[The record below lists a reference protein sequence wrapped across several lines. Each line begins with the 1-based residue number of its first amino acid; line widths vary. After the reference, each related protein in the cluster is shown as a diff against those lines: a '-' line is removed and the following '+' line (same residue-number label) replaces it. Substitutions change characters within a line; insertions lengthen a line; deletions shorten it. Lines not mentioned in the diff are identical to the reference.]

1 MPLDDLLLRLLLHTL
16 RMLLSLRRCCYF
28 TVDLCDCGAAVALP
42 LPLAAPAARYSAG
55 GAVRLWVLYRVY
67 STFKKRAPRA
77 LQAIRDFARKT
88 MGTEDVRI
96 DTLLNKF
103 LWSKGIRNVP
113 HRVRVRLHRKRN
125 EDEEASE
132 KLYCHVTHVNVPTF
146 KGLSTV
152 KVSDE

>member
-1 MPLDDLLLRLLLHTL
+1 MRCLLFVVVASRCS
-16 RMLLSLRRCCYF
+16 LSSFAFLSC
-28 TVDLCDCGAAVALP
+28 
-42 LPLAAPAARYSAG
+42 
-55 GAVRLWVLYRVY
+55 

-113 HRVRVRLHRKRN
+113 TRVRVRLHRKRN
-125 EDEEASE
+125 EDDEASE

-146 KGLSTV
+146 KGLKTV
-152 KVSDE
+152 AVKDEVRIRDDRRRSRREERWDATSA

>member
-1 MPLDDLLLRLLLHTL
+1 LLARQCDLLLPSAGRAA
-16 RMLLSLRRCCYF
+16 SSRCSCR
-28 TVDLCDCGAAVALP
+28 DAAAFPFPLLP
-42 LPLAAPAARYSAG
+42 LL
-55 GAVRLWVLYRVY
+55 

-113 HRVRVRLHRKRN
+113 HRVRVRLHR
-125 EDEEASE
+125 
-132 KLYCHVTHVNVPTF
+132 
-146 KGLSTV
+146 
-152 KVSDE
+152 

>member
-1 MPLDDLLLRLLLHTL
+1 MLRTRWITAAAAAATTAAATTHCRCTAAVVAAVCHWIALLLPCLLP
-16 RMLLSLRRCCYF
+16 RAALLEC
-28 TVDLCDCGAAVALP
+28 
-42 LPLAAPAARYSAG
+42 
-55 GAVRLWVLYRVY
+55 

-103 LWSKGIRNVP
+103 LWSQGIRNVP

-125 EDEEASE
+125 EDEESSE
-132 KLYCHVTHVNVPTF
+132 KLYTHVTHVNVPTF
-146 KGLSTV
+146 KGLKTVTV
-152 KVSDE
+152 KDE

>member
-1 MPLDDLLLRLLLHTL
+1 LTYIDNREYYTTMGKENKSTKK
-16 RMLLSLRRCCYF
+16 
-28 TVDLCDCGAAVALP
+28 
-42 LPLAAPAARYSAG
+42 AAPKREKRAREEVVSREYT
-55 GAVRLWVLYRVY
+55 VNIHKRVHGV
-67 STFKKRAPRA
+67 TFKRRAPRA

-125 EDEEASE
+125 EDDEASD
-132 KLYCHVTHVNVPTF
+132 KLYTHVTHVVVPSF
-146 KGLSTV
+146 AGLETV
-152 KVSDE
+152 AIEQ

>member
-1 MPLDDLLLRLLLHTL
+1 MLHSPLR
-16 RMLLSLRRCCYF
+16 
-28 TVDLCDCGAAVALP
+28 
-42 LPLAAPAARYSAG
+42 
-55 GAVRLWVLYRVY
+55 

-113 HRVRVRLHRKRN
+113 HRVRVRLHR
-125 EDEEASE
+125 
-132 KLYCHVTHVNVPTF
+132 
-146 KGLSTV
+146 
-152 KVSDE
+152 

>member
-1 MPLDDLLLRLLLHTL
+1 MTSLISKRWWASALRGK
-16 RMLLSLRRCCYF
+16 
-28 TVDLCDCGAAVALP
+28 DNKQQKQAK
-42 LPLAAPAARYSAG
+42 PAAQKREKRAAG
-55 GAVRLWVLYRVY
+55 EAVVSREYTVNMHKRVHGI
-67 STFKKRAPRA
+67 TFKKRAPRA

-125 EDEEASE
+125 EDEESSE
-132 KLYCHVTHVNVPTF
+132 KLYTHVTHVNVPTF
-146 KGLSTV
+146 KGLKTV
-152 KVSDE
+152 AVKDE